1 MSTEALEVVS
11 VGRTQAGTQEAAPQA
26 PGLGFEVRL
35 LES

>member
-1 MSTEALEVVS
+1 METLEVMS
-11 VGRTQAGTQEAAPQA
+11 VGRMQAGTQEAALQA